1 MMPPRMALLMAMA
14 LASLEP
20 SSPSTFSWRG
30 LILII
35 EEWSEYEYYT
45 SCSPDGWQCWPP
57 WRDTAGGV
65 VGGSGAAAGLGA
77 GRLQGRGSVQRGGR
91 GAVGGGRGAERGPAG
106 NTGHRGAKQRG

>member
-1 MMPPRMALLMAMA
+1 MMPPRMALLMAIA
-14 LASLEP
+14 LANLEP

-30 LILII
+30 LII
-35 EEWSEYEYYT
+35 EVWSENEYYT

-57 WRDTAGGV
+57 WRDTAGWV